1 MKQIYKGAFY
11 LIAGLFD
18 GELYIIKNIN
28 NTSYKKD
35 EKELKIDNS
44 KINIFDRSLITALEI
59 DKEEKYIIYGTQKG
73 SLIIYS
79 LDCILFKEEKKF
91 INLIKFF
98 QSHPGFS
105 INSICINSD
114 LNLFADCSN
123 DGFAHIYTLP
133 KCKLVHSIYIESN
146 TPNNYF
152 SNDYIFLSA
161 QPLASISIYSNKTYN
176 FKCYSINGNELI
188 DYNKDFDDKLIKD
201 YKSELLEEQGMS
213 SPIIF
218 TDSQFNDY
226 LLYILN
232 KKYIL
237 IKKFPFME
245 NIALINPSQNINEK
259 INNIS
264 ISNDLK
270 YLYAYEEINNKIYI
284 INNKKHESLQI
295 NKENKEIK

>member
-1 MKQIYKGAFY
+1 
-11 LIAGLFD
+11 
-18 GELYIIKNIN
+18 
-28 NTSYKKD
+28 
-35 EKELKIDNS
+35 
-44 KINIFDRSLITALEI
+44 
-59 DKEEKYIIYGTQKG
+59 
-73 SLIIYS
+73 
-79 LDCILFKEEKKF
+79 
-91 INLIKFF
+91 
-98 QSHPGFS
+98 
-105 INSICINSD
+105 
-114 LNLFADCSN
+114 
-123 DGFAHIYTLP
+123 
-133 KCKLVHSIYIESN
+133 
-146 TPNNYF
+146 
-152 SNDYIFLSA
+152 
-161 QPLASISIYSNKTYN
+161 
-176 FKCYSINGNELI
+176 
-188 DYNKDFDDKLIKD
+188 
-201 YKSELLEEQGMS
+201 MS